1 MTEPAS
7 DAIKIVD
14 LRVDYGDFAAVDS
27 LSLTVPSG
35 EVFGLVGP
43 NGAGKTSSFKVLAT
57 LMEPTFGE
65 VFLCGIDI
73 ALQPERARRVLGYM
87 PDLAPVPTDL
97 KCWEFL
103 DLYAAAHGLGENAR
117 RTRIGE
123 CLAKVDLEEKRQAIC
138 SNLSRGM
145 KQRLVLA
152 KTLLHRPKVMLL
164 DEPAS
169 GMDPVSRAALR
180 KTLRELAAEGT
191 TVLVSSH
198 ILSELSDMCT
208 SVGFMAGGKLVDAG
222 KTDEVLARQGSA
234 QRQIKVQLLDEGSVA
249 ACKEA
254 LAAAGIEGAS
264 SGGRVVSLAMD
275 GEGEEQVA
283 LLRRLVERGLP
294 VRSFEERRT
303 SIEDVLLD
311 LDRKHHQKGGVD

>member
-1 MTEPAS
+1 MDKAAT
-7 DAIKIVD
+7 DAIKMVD

-27 LSLTVPSG
+27 LCLTVPFG

-43 NGAGKTSSFKVLAT
+43 NGAGKTSSFEVLAT

-73 ALQPERARRVLGYM
+73 ALQPEKARRVLGYM

-103 DLYAAAHGLGENAR
+103 DLYAAAHGLSENAR

-123 CLAKVDLEEKRQAIC
+123 CLQKVDLEDKREAIC
-138 SNLSRGM
+138 SSLSRGM

-152 KTLLHRPKVMLL
+152 KTLLHRPQVMLL

-180 KTLRELAAEGT
+180 RTLKELAEEGT

-208 SVGFMAGGKLVDAG
+208 SVGFMAAGKLVDAG
-222 KTDEVLARQGSA
+222 KMDDVLARQGSA
-234 QRQIKVQLLDEGSVA
+234 ERQIKVQLLDEESVA
-249 ACKEA
+249 ACKQAIEV
-254 LAAAGIEGAS
+254 AGIGKVTS
-264 SGGRVVSLAMD
+264 IGPVVSFAME

-283 LLRRLVERGLP
+283 LLKRLVEQGLP
-294 VRSFEERRT
+294 VRSFEEKRT
-303 SIEDVLLD
+303 SIEDVLLG
-311 LDRKHHQKGGVD
+311 LDEKHHQQGGLS